1 MSKERKT
8 VLLVSFLI
16 LALLPVLSGK
26 EETPSIL
33 SMRERNAVVNNWLKI
48 RLETVLPELM
58 RREKFDMWV
67 VICREYN
74 DPEHATA
81 NAYFSKYL
89 SGSRSPL
96 MSWLVF
102 LTMGAAL
109 GGLFSAFIANRI
121 KGEVARGPS
130 IGVSARLW
138 LALGGGILSGFA
150 ARLARGCTSGQ
161 ALTGAAELAFGSWIF
176 MFSIFAGAYATA
188 YFFRKEWL

>member
-1 MSKERKT
+1 MNQRFT
-8 VLLVSFLI
+8 NPYVIGTLLGLVMLFSFYTMGRGVGSSSTF
-16 LALLPVLSGK
+16 ARVATAG
-26 EETPSIL
+26 
-33 SMRERNAVVNNWLKI
+33 VNL
-48 RLETVLPELM
+48 VA
-58 RREKFDMWV
+58 
-67 VICREYN
+67 
-74 DPEHATA
+74 PEHATA

-109 GGLFSAFIANRI
+109 GGLFSAFIANRL

>member
-1 MSKERKT
+1 MNQRFTNPYVIGTLLGLVMLFSFYTMGR
-8 VLLVSFLI
+8 VLDLRQPLPGLQRQGLI
-16 LALLPVLSGK
+16 WWLPNMQRPTHISQSTCQGVDLLLCPG
-26 EETPSIL
+26 
-33 SMRERNAVVNNWLKI
+33 W
-48 RLETVLPELM
+48 
-58 RREKFDMWV
+58 F
-67 VICREYN
+67 
-74 DPEHATA
+74 
-81 NAYFSKYL
+81 
-89 SGSRSPL
+89 
-96 MSWLVF
+96 F

-188 YFFRKEWL
+188 YFLERSGYNGTSIQIRLV